1 MSKNGGKGSAKAGG
15 AASPAKIDA
24 AMLERDS
31 ARLLSKG
38 AVEGPAHRAQD
49 LVRQEIAARALK
61 PQAPLVGN
69 PQPTPARIQGR
80 VEDMVRA
87 DLVRLYAR
95 REPGGH
101 DEIARKVQRDD
112 QYGRQLHRV
121 DPKIFQAVATEQS
134 RLAVKTHTKL
144 DGPQSHQLP
153 QTDPYRAGKL
163 AAEQA
168 RANGHVIN
176 QPAAQTTVVSHRARS
191 RSM

>member
-1 MSKNGGKGSAKAGG
+1 MSKDGPKGSAKAGG
-15 AASPAKIDA
+15 AASPAKIDVGA
-24 AMLERDS
+24 LERDR
-31 ARLLSKG
+31 ARLSSKG
-38 AVEGPAHRAQD
+38 AVEAQGQRTQD

-61 PQAPLVGN
+61 PQGPLVGN

-95 REPGGH
+95 REAGGR

-121 DPKIFQAVATEQS
+121 DPKVFQAVATEQS
-134 RLAVKTHTKL
+134 RMAVKTHTKM

-153 QTDPYRAGKL
+153 QTDPYRAGKR
-163 AAEQA
+163 ATEQA
-168 RANGHVIN
+168 RSNGQTN
-176 QPAAQTTVVSHRARS
+176 QQATQTSAVNQRARS